1 MKATITEPFPDAS
14 PATLFAHIAT
24 LDRYPPWMRLVHR
37 VTPMIADE
45 RGLAWWVELRAR
57 VGPLTRSKQLR
68 MVRTQFVD
76 NELVKFERVEDD
88 ERDHAEWILVGEV
101 SEAGR
106 GALLTMHLE
115 YTGELWSRRVLGKIL
130 DDEVRRS
137 TAALARLL
145 NEAPTH

>member
-1 MKATITEPFPDAS
+1 
-14 PATLFAHIAT
+14 
-24 LDRYPPWMRLVHR
+24 
-37 VTPMIADE
+37 
-45 RGLAWWVELRAR
+45 
-57 VGPLTRSKQLR
+57 

-76 NELVKFERVEDD
+76 NELVRFERVEDD

-101 SEAGR
+101 AEAGR
-106 GALLTMHLE
+106 GAQLTMHLE
-115 YTGELWSRRVLGKIL
+115 YTGELWSMNVLGKIL